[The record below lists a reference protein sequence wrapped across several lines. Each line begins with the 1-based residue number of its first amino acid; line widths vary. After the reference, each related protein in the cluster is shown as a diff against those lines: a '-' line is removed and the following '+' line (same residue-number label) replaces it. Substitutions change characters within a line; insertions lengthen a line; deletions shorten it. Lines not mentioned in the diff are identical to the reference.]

1 MWSLVLPV
9 LAFVAT
15 TPAPARTP
23 AVSTQAPPRIEVAF
37 VLDTTGSMGGL
48 IEGAKR
54 RIWTIARRIG
64 EGRPRPEL
72 SLALVGYRDRGDE
85 YLTRVHDFSGDMDEV
100 YGRLMQFQANG
111 GGDGPEHV
119 TAALRDAV
127 RQLRWSP
134 GQRVVKLIFL
144 VGDAPPHEDYPDGD
158 WRGVLR
164 EARQKGIDVVA
175 LQCGA
180 DLETERVWR
189 EVATLG
195 HGDYVQLDAQ
205 GGMTAQVTPVD
216 AELARLNADLSRTVV
231 LGGSAPEQAI
241 ARRKL
246 ETRAAM
252 AVPAAAEAAPYY
264 AASGRLAE
272 KDLVGMDASE
282 QRQELSKLA
291 AYPATAPAELK
302 GKTTEQALAELQAK
316 KTEREKLQKR
326 ILDLQKQR
334 EAWLAQQAGPKDAF
348 DAKVV
353 GFVARRA
360 AQAGIEY
367 AR

>member
-1 MWSLVLPV
+1 MWSLLLPAVL
-9 LAFVAT
+9 LAAPS
-15 TPAPARTP
+15 PAPARTASVAAP
-23 AVSTQAPPRIEVAF
+23 PPRIEVAF

-72 SLALVGYRDRGDE
+72 AVALVGYRDRGDE
-85 YLTRVHDFSGDMDEV
+85 YVTRVHDFTGDMDEV

-119 TAALRDAV
+119 TQALRDAV
-127 RQLRWSP
+127 QQLRWSP
-134 GQRVVKLIFL
+134 DRRVVKLVFL

-158 WRGVLR
+158 WRAVLGS
-164 EARQKGIDVVA
+164 ARRKGLDVVA

-180 DLETERVWR
+180 DPATERVWR

-205 GGMTAQVTPVD
+205 GGMTAQVTPQD
-216 AELARLNADLSRTVV
+216 AELARLNAELARTVV
-231 LGGSAPEQAI
+231 LGGSAPERES

-246 ETRAAM
+246 DARAAM
-252 AVPAAAEAAPYY
+252 AAPAAAEAAPYY

-272 KDLVGMDASE
+272 KDLVAMDASE
-282 QRQELSKLA
+282 QRQELSKMA
-291 AYPATAPAELK
+291 AQPAGAPAELR
-302 GKTTEQALAELQAK
+302 GKTTAQALAELQAK
-316 KTEREKLQKR
+316 RVEREKLQKR
-326 ILDLQKQR
+326 VLDLHKQR
-334 EAWLAQQAGPKDAF
+334 EAWLAAQAGPQDAF
-348 DAKVV
+348 DARVV
-353 GFVARRA
+353 GFVAKRA
-360 AQAGIEY
+360 AQAGVEY
-367 AR
+367 R